1 MTIKI
6 RITVIAHN
14 HPSGDPAPSKAD
26 IDMTRMVKDALD
38 AVGIAVHDHVVVGR
52 KGHVSFKAMGLL

>member
-1 MTIKI
+1 MII
-6 RITVIAHN
+6 MVHN
-14 HPSGDPAPSKAD
+14 HPSGDPQPSKAD

-38 AVGIAVHDHVVVGR
+38 AVGIAVHDHVVIGR